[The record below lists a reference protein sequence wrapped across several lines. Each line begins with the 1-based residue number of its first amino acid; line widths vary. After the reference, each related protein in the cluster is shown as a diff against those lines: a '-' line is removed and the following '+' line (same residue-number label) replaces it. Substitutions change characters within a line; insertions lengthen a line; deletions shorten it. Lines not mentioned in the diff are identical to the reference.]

1 MACSLA
7 RRETSLPSR
16 ILKITTLI
24 AILFNMA
31 MLAYFALF
39 ATVWDE
45 EAHTFFLSSLPLSD
59 LLDLMSHNFNE
70 DAPGFNILF
79 HTWQKMVSHNPFVLR
94 LMPIIFWIAAMLGV
108 AFLTDRIAGRRAM
121 YWSLIITSL
130 WPYHWIYPMAMR
142 WYSLAGA
149 LAVWN
154 LYFFLR
160 LIDSQRQ
167 DVRAIPYSSLIFGAL
182 VALTGAAAWYTVYL
196 APAIAAGELVLL
208 MFVGGRPLREVR
220 AWALA
225 WLGALILYLPWLPTF
240 LRQLSESTEFD
251 LSLNHIVSSTY
262 VVWAGDF
269 SLPTVYWISV
279 PFFAAAVCGLL
290 VALKYWSS
298 CKAPIL
304 VGGVVFFLL
313 LLFDSIEIE
322 RMMIVTVLLSAGI
335 GIAVAM
341 AFSDSSRKV
350 HGQVVIAAGILTFV
364 GLGGSFANITSGS
377 GWLTYRW
384 LDEVNRAADHVASN
398 YAGTIILSNS
408 NSLAF
413 YIDDPM
419 GLEISKYGLSHDVL
433 EASDTK
439 VWNSNIRNDGDYSL
453 LMEKAISSH
462 TDVTYVHHAFFNEA
476 GSSQGLKSIINWL
489 GDQGLEPV
497 DQWQATPIKGGN
509 ERFLDL
515 SDHPRY
521 RVTVVHLRRP

>member
-1 MACSLA
+1 M
-7 RRETSLPSR
+7 
-16 ILKITTLI
+16 
-24 AILFNMA
+24 
-31 MLAYFALF
+31 
-39 ATVWDE
+39 
-45 EAHTFFLSSLPLSD
+45 
-59 LLDLMSHNFNE
+59 
-70 DAPGFNILF
+70 
-79 HTWQKMVSHNPFVLR
+79 
-94 LMPIIFWIAAMLGV
+94 
-108 AFLTDRIAGRRAM
+108 
-121 YWSLIITSL
+121 
-130 WPYHWIYPMAMR
+130 
-142 WYSLAGA
+142 
-149 LAVWN
+149 
-154 LYFFLR
+154 
-160 LIDSQRQ
+160 
-167 DVRAIPYSSLIFGAL
+167 
-182 VALTGAAAWYTVYL
+182 YL

-313 LLFDSIEIE
+313 LLLDSIEIE
-322 RMMIVTVLLSAGI
+322 RMMVVTVLLSAGI

-439 VWNSNIRNDGDYSL
+439 VWNPNIRNDGDYSL